1 MKYYWIILL
10 IGLMACGNLGTNKS
24 DVKVTKTE
32 TDQHIYEYQWHKSVS
47 EYQGKKIEV
56 YGFIYLDSIQPFLQ
70 QGTYKILE
78 RPNGYECGEVEAK
91 ADTDISMVMID
102 DTTFENTNQAAQ
114 WRLAKVTGI
123 VDNYQYLTIERVELA
138 EYSYPDY
145 ENSGFVEVN
154 NEYLQNEQKMREH
167 VYLDGYIKSK
177 KLSTS
182 NDYISIPIT
191 GTGLQEELWVCI
203 KKGSGANQ
211 IETSRNT
218 GSLFD
223 LKVRDKNGN
232 IIRGK
237 KVRVYGIWNTMP
249 ISNNQVTRG
258 IYVEMINSEMK

>member
-78 RPNGYECGEVEAK
+78 RPNGYQCGVVEAK

-145 ENSGFVEVN
+145 ENSGFAEVTN
-154 NEYLQNEQKMREH
+154 DFIQNDPVIGSH
-167 VYLDGYIKSK
+167 VYLDGIINSK
-177 KLSTS
+177 NISVSNEYVVINISGIRIQQELFLSLKRGK
-182 NDYISIPIT
+182 D
-191 GTGLQEELWVCI
+191 
-203 KKGSGANQ
+203 ANQ
-211 IETSRNT
+211 IEVKKDHESTSEIII
-218 GSLFD
+218 
-223 LKVRDKNGN
+223 RDKNGN
-232 IIRGK
+232 IIRGN
-237 KVRVYGIWNTMP
+237 KVRVYGIWNT
-249 ISNNQVTRG
+249 ITKSNNQVANC
-258 IYVEMINSEMK
+258 IHVEMINSEMK